1 MLQLKKKLE
10 NVNFVSTQGL
20 SLIESIISSASL
32 LFLKIKRD
40 GQKKKLYYGKVDYL
54 TGINTL

>member
-1 MLQLKKKLE
+1 MLQFKKKLE

-40 GQKKKLYYGKVDYL
+40 GQKKNYYGKVDYL